1 MKALP
6 YYIFSPENKMV
17 IALNSIA
24 EYMVVPLSCFYIYV
38 VAFGFTDD
46 SNNWKFYTMN
56 ATEVLFFI

>member
-1 MKALP
+1 
-6 YYIFSPENKMV
+6 MV

-56 ATEVLFFI
+56 ATEVLFFIQIVLKFFTAYED